1 MLAVHFE
8 NLLFLLF
15 IAVAVLFQLLTRAAS
30 KASKG
35 PSETGRRSTSTPP
48 PLPRADTETD
58 EERIRKFLEALGQPP
73 GSKPPPP
80 VVHRT
85 DIPPRPVAPIQPPP
99 SMRPFPAPPRPLT
112 PEERRK
118 PKVVLHEETV
128 GQPGEWLRKINYPG
142 QIPKPPEGRVFVPKL
157 AEPTTFEV
165 HEGTTP
171 AGPSVTI
178 KTPAEVY
185 AIATQPTT
193 RPTET
198 ETDIAALL
206 RSASGL
212 RNAIILREIFG
223 PPRSLQPL
231 DLIGT

>member
-1 MLAVHFE
+1 MLALHFE

-15 IAVAVLFQLLTRAAS
+15 IAVALLFQLLTRAAT

-35 PSETGRRSTSTPP
+35 RSETERRSTSTPP

-73 GSKPPPP
+73 GSKPPPA

-85 DIPPRPVAPIQPPP
+85 DIPPRPVVPIQPPLP
-99 SMRPFPAPPRPLT
+99 SMRPFPTSRPLT

-118 PKVVLHEETV
+118 RKVVLHEETA
-128 GQPGEWLRKINYPG
+128 GYPG
-142 QIPKPPEGRVFVPKL
+142 QIPRPPEESVFVPKL
-157 AEPTTFEV
+157 AEPITFEV

-171 AGPSVTI
+171 AEPSVTI
-178 KTPAEVY
+178 KAPAEVY
-185 AIATQPTT
+185 AIATQPTM
-193 RPTET
+193 RPTEI

-206 RSASGL
+206 KSASGL